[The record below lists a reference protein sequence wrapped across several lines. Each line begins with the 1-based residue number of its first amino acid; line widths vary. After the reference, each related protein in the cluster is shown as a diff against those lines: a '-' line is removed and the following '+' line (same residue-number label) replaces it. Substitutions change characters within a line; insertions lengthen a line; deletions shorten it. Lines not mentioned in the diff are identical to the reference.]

1 MVVWLDVDPGAP
13 IDPCL
18 TVGQVDA
25 RAEVEF
31 SLSAE
36 TPTAS
41 PVLALGAGCPR

>member
-18 TVGQVDA
+18 SVGQVEA

-31 SLSAE
+31 SLAAE